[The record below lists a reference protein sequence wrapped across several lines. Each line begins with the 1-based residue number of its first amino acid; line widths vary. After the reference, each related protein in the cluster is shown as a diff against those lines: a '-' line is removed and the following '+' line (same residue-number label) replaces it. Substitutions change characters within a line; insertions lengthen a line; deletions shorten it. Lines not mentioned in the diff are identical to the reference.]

1 MKHDLTM
8 KDYFAL
14 GFGAIIGTGW
24 IVLVGD
30 WIILG
35 GGPLE
40 AILAFVIGG
49 LLLLPFGAVFGEL
62 ASAIPVSGGVID
74 YADRAFGKKT
84 AFLTGWFVILGNGC
98 LVPWEGVAISQFI
111 DVVWGSVPSLR
122 WLRMWRMTVPHSTGS
137 IAVIPSLIAEI
148 VVCVII
154 VLNHHGAKL
163 TAVMSRIIVAALT
176 IAVIVIFCVGLFRGN
191 FSNLT
196 HPVFSSISSSASGS
210 VSGTVTKAHDFTG
223 GFITVLVMTPFFYVG
238 FDTIPQAA
246 EEAGSHVDWHRFGWV
261 IMGSI
266 GAAAL
271 FYVICITG
279 FTLFQP
285 WPNFVS
291 HSFPAVHVIR
301 LLPVFLSIPLI
312 VIATASPIGPM
323 NSFYAATSRVIL
335 EMGRK
340 SLLPSVCARVDKT
353 TGTPTTANIVMAVAA
368 LVGPWIPSTFLVS
381 LVSISSFAFVAACM
395 VSAAACWKLRVTEPD
410 LPRPYTVPGGRWG
423 IGAAIVMGVVLLI
436 LLIVPFSPGHLT
448 VAEWCGVL
456 IWALLGCCVVACR
469 HIHRHISSYRSR

>member
-30 WIILG
+30 WMILG
-35 GGPLE
+35 GGPIE
-40 AILAFVIGG
+40 AICAFVVGA

-74 YADRAFGKKT
+74 YAERAFGKRT

-98 LVPWEGVAISQFI
+98 LVPWEGVAISQFV
-111 DVVWGSVPSLR
+111 DTVWGSVPGLE
-122 WLRMWRMTVPHSTGS
+122 WLKTWRITAPHGAGS
-137 IAVIPSLIAEI
+137 IAVIPSLFAVI
-148 VVCVII
+148 VACLII
-154 VLNHHGAKL
+154 VLNHHGAKS
-163 TAVMSRIIVAALT
+163 TAIMSRIVVAFLT
-176 IAVIVIFCVGLFRGN
+176 IAVIVIFCVGLVKGRW
-191 FSNLT
+191 SNLADPLFT
-196 HPVFSSISSSASGS
+196 TIQHSASGS
-210 VSGTVTKAHDFTG
+210 VSGTVTKAHNFAS

-271 FYVICITG
+271 FYTVCIAG
-279 FTLFQP
+279 FSLFQP
-285 WPNFVS
+285 WPQFVS
-291 HSFPAVHVIR
+291 HAFPAVHVMTQ
-301 LLPVFLSIPLI
+301 LPAFLSVPLI
-312 VIATASPIGPM
+312 VIATLSPIGPM

-340 SLLPSVCARVDKT
+340 GLLPSICARVNNA
-353 TGTPTTANIVMAVAA
+353 TGVPTTANVVMAIAA
-368 LVGPWIPSTFLVS
+368 LIGPWIPSAFLVT
-381 LVSISSFAFVAACM
+381 LVSISSFAFVAACS
-395 VSAAACWKLRVTEPD
+395 VSAAACWKLRNSEPH
-410 LPRPYTVPGGRWG
+410 LARPYTVPCGKWG
-423 IGAAIVMGVVLLI
+423 IGIALGMGGILLL
-436 LLIVPFSPGHLT
+436 LLIVPFSPGHLNE
-448 VAEWCGVL
+448 AEWIGVL
-456 IWALLGCCVVACR
+456 AWALCGYGVILVR
-469 HIHRHISSYRSR
+469 KIHRKLVTR